1 METLDIPKGSKS
13 EIYEALLPHIQA
25 LIEGE
30 TDLYANLANVTAAL
44 KEAFN
49 HFWVGFYLVK
59 PKDTLSEDSFN
70 GKDISSEDYLKT
82 SFNLVLGP
90 FQGPVACTRIAF
102 GRGVCGT
109 AWKDQ
114 KTLVV
119 PDVDQFPG
127 HIACSSLSKSEI
139 VVPIYQETVPSAETA
154 PPALTRQVV
163 AVLDIDSLELDSYDQ
178 TDAHY
183 LEQLAVLLS
192 QHFAFQSFL

>member
-1 METLDIPKGSKS
+1 METLEIPKGSKA
-13 EIYEALLPHIQA
+13 EIYEALLPQIQA

-30 TDLYANLANVTAAL
+30 TDLYANLANVAAAL

-59 PKDTLSEDSFN
+59 QND
-70 GKDISSEDYLKT
+70 SSEDYTLI
-82 SFNLVLGP
+82 LGP
-90 FQGPVACTRIAF
+90 FQGPVACTRIKY
-102 GRGVCGT
+102 GKGVCGT

-139 VVPIYQETVPSAETA
+139 VVPI
-154 PPALTRQVV
+154 LLDNKVV
-163 AVLDIDSLELDSYDQ
+163 AILDIDSDVTNSYDHV
-178 TDAHY
+178 DAHY
-183 LEQLAVLLS
+183 LEQLTSTLS
-192 QHFAFQSFL
+192 QHFTFPK